1 MFGCTAIAGIRRLR
15 IAKVAARDKYE
26 KKFLP
31 FYGNTKKHASIGK
44 LKAIITMRK
53 FMMTTAT
60 LLLLNWASYGAKPI
74 QTKVDKATVYLQGAH
89 LYYQEQVVLQSG
101 SNEIIFE
108 NIAPG
113 IIENSLQ
120 ASSKGG
126 TVMEVQYRSYYKEI
140 KRVERNYGKEI
151 ERIKDSID
159 MLDFDLK
166 DLDNKTYVLETEKKM
181 LLNFKIIKGESTK
194 DSLPLLASAMDFT
207 HQRLNAIY
215 DQSLAIDKRRS
226 KLNKLMQQLN
236 NRLAQLQLL
245 ENGAIEDGGH
255 AVPVHQ
261 VVVNVYAETAGNAQI
276 NFNYFVPSASWTPV
290 YELHANANDQKMQV
304 KYYAMISQ
312 QSGINWD
319 QTYLTVSSSNPME
332 LNVKPVLTPWYIS
345 LQQFVQM
352 RKQQHLSNAAK
363 PMMAPAKVQSKYK
376 SIQEDLPAN
385 SDDAQMQY
393 AESKAME
400 EYIQMS
406 ENLLRVEYDIKL
418 KYQIN
423 HAAKPSKV
431 LIKQDQIGMNLEFAA
446 VPKLSSDA
454 YLMANVSGW
463 ESLNL
468 LPGNARVYFDNGYI
482 GETFINPQ
490 SETDTLAFSLGRD
503 KSLVIQRRKIKE
515 KSRSKILETEKVESR
530 TIEILIRNTKSS
542 AVYINLEDQIPVAQ
556 GSNDIKVTL
565 LDGSDAQL
573 EEVEGKLSWRVKVN
587 SKESKKFTF
596 TYEIRY
602 PKDKVLYGL

>member
-1 MFGCTAIAGIRRLR
+1 
-15 IAKVAARDKYE
+15 
-26 KKFLP
+26 
-31 FYGNTKKHASIGK
+31 
-44 LKAIITMRK
+44 
-53 FMMTTAT
+53 MMTTAT

-181 LLNFKIIKGESTK
+181 LLNFRLIKGESTK

-226 KLNKLMQQLN
+226 KLSKLMQQLN

-261 VVVNVYAETAGNAQI
+261 VVVSVYAETAGNAQI

-290 YELHANANDQKMQV
+290 YELHANANDQKMQI

-332 LNVKPVLTPWYIS
+332 LNIKPVLTPWYIS

-490 SETDTLAFSLGRD
+490 SETDTLAFNLGRD

-530 TIEILIRNTKSS
+530 TIEILVRNTKSS